1 MTVIHVSIILPKNSH
16 LLFLNSCTNNSGAN
30 QDIENKSDN
39 LSFLHINS
47 RSIPKNFDSIQTLL
61 LSLKRFTFSII
72 GICETWLNENSPEIY
87 SRLQNGKKLKK
98 GRQRRRCS
106 LIHSKI
112 IEIYD

>member
-1 MTVIHVSIILPKNSH
+1 MEMDSNFCDFD
-16 LLFLNSCTNNSGAN
+16 LLYSQNDCNTCQYYTAQEFASTFLNSCTNNSGAN

-87 SRLQNGKKLKK
+87 SRLQNDKK
-98 GRQRRRCS
+98 
-106 LIHSKI
+106 
-112 IEIYD
+112 